1 MKPKILLVNP
11 PVYDF
16 AAYDFWLKPYGL
28 LTVAGYLRG
37 KADFALFDYLD
48 RLHPFAA
55 KQKQLQSDEWGRGRF
70 CSRRIPTPA
79 PLVSIPRYFR
89 RFGLPRDVF
98 VDYLAK
104 TDPPDYV
111 LIQTTMTYW
120 YPGVEEVIRDVRGIH
135 PSAKIILGGNYV
147 TLCPSHAETL
157 GADLLIPGTD
167 LQVLW
172 DYLGI
177 TPDPEQSAL
186 WEVYPK
192 LSVGALKLT
201 DGCPFKCTYCSVPKV
216 YGQFSARPLDR
227 SLAELKLLIRLG
239 VKDIAFYDDAL
250 LFNPEQVLIPFLN
263 EIVKQNIKVTRSN
276 RTQCAIP
283 SRLLSAV
290 EGPAT
295 VIPSAPPV
303 IPSAAT
309 VIPSAATVIPSAA
322 TVIPSAA
329 EESIQTTPLSGAWQ
343 PQAKLG
349 DGHNAIRDTRYAIH
363 APNFHS
369 PNALNARF
377 LTKDLAELMVRAGFK
392 TFYLGFESASA
403 QWQKRTGSKVF
414 SDELASAVEY
424 LRAAGAAPADITA
437 YQILGHPYSDI
448 QQLEDSMRFV
458 SSLGIRGTLA
468 DFSPIPGTPDGD
480 CCAKYVDLAEP
491 LNHNKTAFPITL
503 LGFNQS
509 NRLKDLQRNLNRNLT
524 NPL

>member
-1 MKPKILLVNP
+1 MYPKILLVNP

-48 RLHPFAA
+48 RLHLLAA
-55 KQKQLQSDEWGRGRF
+55 KQEQLQSDQWGRGRF
-70 CSRRIPTPA
+70 YSRRIPTPS
-79 PLVSIPRYFR
+79 PLASIPRYFR
-89 RFGLPRDVF
+89 RFGLPRDVCA
-98 VDYLAK
+98 DYLAK
-104 TDPPDYV
+104 TEPPDYA

-120 YPGVEEVIRDVRGIH
+120 YPGVEEVIRDIRSIH
-135 PSAKIILGGNYV
+135 PSARIILGGNYV

-157 GADLLIPGTD
+157 GADLLIPGTN
-167 LQVLW
+167 LQPLW

-177 TPDPEQSAL
+177 TPDLRQPAL

-239 VKDIAFYDDAL
+239 AKNIAFYDDAL
-250 LFNPEQVLIPFLN
+250 LFNAEQVLIPFLN
-263 EIVKQNIKVTRSN
+263 EIIKQS
-276 RTQCAIP
+276 P
-283 SRLLSAV
+283 AV
-290 EGPAT
+290 N
-295 VIPSAPPV
+295 
-303 IPSAAT
+303 
-309 VIPSAATVIPSAA
+309 
-322 TVIPSAA
+322 
-329 EESIQTTPLSGAWQ
+329 L
-343 PQAKLG
+343 
-349 DGHNAIRDTRYAIH
+349 
-363 APNFHS
+363 HS

-377 LTKDLAELMVRAGFK
+377 LTKDLAELMVSAGFK

-414 SDELASAVEY
+414 CDELASAVEY
-424 LRAAGAAPADITA
+424 LKAAGADPADITA

-458 SSLGIRGTLA
+458 NSLGIRGTLA
-468 DFSPIPGTPDGD
+468 DFSPIPGTPDGEY
-480 CCAKYVDLAEP
+480 CRKWVDMAEP
-491 LNHNKTAFPITL
+491 LNHNKTAFPIIL
-503 LGFNQS
+503 LGFDQS
-509 NRLKDLQRNLNRNLT
+509 NRLKDLQRQLNRTLRQG
-524 NPL
+524 